1 MESKNS
7 KKKKKKKKETN
18 TELFN
23 LMNFM
28 KEINCN

>member
-7 KKKKKKKKETN
+7 KKKKKKKETN

>member
-18 TELFN
+18 AELFN